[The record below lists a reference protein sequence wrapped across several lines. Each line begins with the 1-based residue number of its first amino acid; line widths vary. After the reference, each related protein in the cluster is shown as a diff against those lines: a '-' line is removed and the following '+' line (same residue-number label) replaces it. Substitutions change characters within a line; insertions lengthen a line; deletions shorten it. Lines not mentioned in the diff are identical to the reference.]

1 MSDQPERYP
10 YIDDS
15 LEFRTRDGK
24 VWGSVWW
31 PAVHTCALPPGWV
44 TMKTGCPAELVYE
57 GPMPTAQQVWDAC
70 DDQPYAPEVTAGLLF
85 LDELPRV
92 ERDAFLG
99 LFAGAKWTWT
109 VWASQGRPFTMRKCE
124 CQAVEDWRGFY
135 LEKLPAAGLLSYNQ
149 TEPYETA
156 SGPAYQVEVCP
167 TQLGWDVR
175 EAFYER
181 RMRP

>member
-1 MSDQPERYP
+1 MSDQVERYP
-10 YIDDS
+10 YIDEC
-15 LEFRTRDGK
+15 LEFRTKDGK
-24 VWGSVWW
+24 VWGHVPW

-44 TMKTGCPAELVYE
+44 
-57 GPMPTAQQVWDAC
+57 
-70 DDQPYAPEVTAGLLF
+70 APEVTAGLNF

-92 ERDAFLG
+92 ERHAFLG

-109 VWASQGRPFTMRKCE
+109 IWADQGRPFTMRKSE

-135 LEKLPAAGLLSYNQ
+135 LEKLPAAGLLSFTQ
-149 TEPYETA
+149 TDPYETA
-156 SGPAYQVEVCP
+156 SGLAYQVEVRP

-181 RMRP
+181 RLRP